1 MLRRKQIAGAVG
13 AAVGFGFVLWALAS
27 TNLPER
33 ISQMFASAPSHD
45 TASVTAPAPE
55 KSRKAADSAKATER
69 ARASEPLAIEI
80 ARIEAGGASVLA
92 GRSPPNHRVTVHANG
107 REIATV
113 VASDE
118 GQWSAII
125 ADGIAAGPLELKLS
139 SEPKDGGQVI
149 TSAPRQLT
157 VPEAPSASKVAA
169 VSSPAAPASTSVKVT
184 APAVSAPSAA
194 KAPAAKVASAE
205 AGDKKALAEFEALVA
220 RTRKEM
226 GAAPTPA
233 PPASVAE
240 QSKSAS
246 GEGSIGSRS
255 LAAPGLAGASIPR
268 DASGERSAK
277 GQTAVAAAPGI
288 AAPATDAAPVRTAA
302 AAPAPIPVP
311 ITFITDDIELTPDG
325 ARAAALLAEYLRL
338 KRPEGIS
345 LSGHADSRGP
355 DGYNMEL
362 SRKRLEA
369 IEAYLRSAGYTG
381 KLSLLPRGKREP
393 YAGIDRAR
401 LPREEVYQADRRV
414 ELQLTP

>member
-33 ISQMFASAPSHD
+33 ISQMFAAAPSPD
-45 TASVTAPAPE
+45 VAAVTEPGRGQ
-55 KSRKAADSAKATER
+55 SRKADDPVKAAEK

-80 ARIEAGGASVLA
+80 ARVEAGGPSVLA
-92 GRSPPNHRVTVHANG
+92 GRSPPNHRVTVLANG

-125 ADGIAAGPLELKLS
+125 ADGIAAGPLELKLTS
-139 SEPKDGGQVI
+139 QPKEGGQIV
-149 TSAPRQLT
+149 TSASRQLT
-157 VPEAPSASKVAA
+157 VPEAPSAPKV
-169 VSSPAAPASTSVKVT
+169 VT
-184 APAVSAPSAA
+184 ASPTSQTSPTATAPSPT
-194 KAPAAKVASAE
+194 KPPAAKSASAE
-205 AGDKKALAEFEALVA
+205 SGDKKALAEFEALVA

-233 PPASVAE
+233 SPASAAE

-246 GEGSIGSRS
+246 GEGSTGSRI

-268 DASGERSAK
+268 DASVERSAK

-288 AAPATDAAPVRTAA
+288 AAPATDAVPVRTAA
-302 AAPAPIPVP
+302 AVPAPIPVP
-311 ITFITDDIELTPDG
+311 ITFTTDDIELTPDG

-369 IEAYLRSAGYTG
+369 IETYLRSAGYTG

-393 YAGIDRAR
+393 YSGIDRTR

>member
-33 ISQMFASAPSHD
+33 ISQMFSAAPSPD
-45 TASVTAPAPE
+45 VAAVTEPARGQ
-55 KSRKAADSAKATER
+55 SRKADDPVKAAEK

-80 ARIEAGGASVLA
+80 ARVEAGGPSVLA
-92 GRSPPNHRVTVHANG
+92 GRSPPNHRVTVLANG

-125 ADGIAAGPLELKLS
+125 ADGIAAGPLELKLTS
-139 SEPKDGGQVI
+139 QPKEGGQVV
-149 TSAPRQLT
+149 TSASRQLT
-157 VPEAPSASKVAA
+157 VPEAPSAPKVAA
-169 VSSPAAPASTSVKVT
+169 ASPTSQTSPTVTST
-184 APAVSAPSAA
+184 APSPT
-194 KAPAAKVASAE
+194 KPPAAKSASAE
-205 AGDKKALAEFEALVA
+205 SGDKKALAEFEALVA

-233 PPASVAE
+233 SPASAAE

-246 GEGSIGSRS
+246 GEGSTGSRI

-268 DASGERSAK
+268 DASVERSAK

-288 AAPATDAAPVRTAA
+288 AAPATDAVPVRTAA
-302 AAPAPIPVP
+302 AVPAPIPVP
-311 ITFITDDIELTPDG
+311 ITFTTDDIELTPDG

-369 IEAYLRSAGYTG
+369 IETYLRSAGYTG

-393 YAGIDRAR
+393 YSGIDRTR

>member
-33 ISQMFASAPSHD
+33 ISQMFSAAPSPD
-45 TASVTAPAPE
+45 VAAVTEPARGQ
-55 KSRKAADSAKATER
+55 SRKADDPVKAAEK

-80 ARIEAGGASVLA
+80 ARVEAGGPSVLA
-92 GRSPPNHRVTVHANG
+92 GRSPPNHRVTVLANG

-125 ADGIAAGPLELKLS
+125 ADGIAAGPLELKLTS
-139 SEPKDGGQVI
+139 QPKEGGQIV
-149 TSAPRQLT
+149 TSASRQLT
-157 VPEAPSASKVAA
+157 VPEAPSAPKVAA
-169 VSSPAAPASTSVKVT
+169 ASPTSQTSPTAT
-184 APAVSAPSAA
+184 APSPT
-194 KAPAAKVASAE
+194 KPPAAKSASAE
-205 AGDKKALAEFEALVA
+205 SGDKKALAEFEALVA

-233 PPASVAE
+233 SPASAGE

-246 GEGSIGSRS
+246 GEGSTGSRT

-268 DASGERSAK
+268 DASVERSAK

-288 AAPATDAAPVRTAA
+288 AAPATDAVPVRTAA
-302 AAPAPIPVP
+302 AVPAPIPVP
-311 ITFITDDIELTPDG
+311 ITFTTDDIELTPDG

-369 IEAYLRSAGYTG
+369 IETYLRSAGYTG

-393 YAGIDRAR
+393 YSGIDRTR